1 MKYEFKSI
9 TYYRFKAYP
18 PFAEDM
24 QSEFVD
30 GWELIQ
36 VLCWKSSYSD
46 TNYTAYFKREIQG
59 E

>member
-9 TYYRFKAYP
+9 TYRYKSYP
-18 PFAEDM
+18 PVVEDM
-24 QSEFVD
+24 QSEFVN

-36 VLCWKSSYSD
+36 VLRWKSSHSD